1 MKKVL
6 VYAESEK
13 SAVRMADALRGHG
26 GFDVFYSADV
36 GALCR
41 DCDAYDALIVMMPSS
56 VPETLEALK
65 KISLCSCAGVVLV
78 TKSETVREAEAALQG
93 LGVAVV
99 SLPINV
105 TLFSNSLHTAVIMS
119 ERLRAVRRENERL
132 RCTIDDLKLVDRAK
146 CALIQYLNMTEAD
159 AHRFIEKQ
167 AMNKRVSKRDVA
179 LEILKTYE

>member
-1 MKKVL
+1 
-6 VYAESEK
+6 
-13 SAVRMADALRGHG
+13 
-26 GFDVFYSADV
+26 
-36 GALCR
+36 
-41 DCDAYDALIVMMPSS
+41 
-56 VPETLEALK
+56 
-65 KISLCSCAGVVLV
+65 
-78 TKSETVREAEAALQG
+78 
-93 LGVAVV
+93 
-99 SLPINV
+99 
-105 TLFSNSLHTAVIMS
+105 MS